1 MDYAAI
7 FHQRYSTALIAD
19 AAYRA
24 NFPLGIGTPG
34 LAPLDRRQ
42 KLAGPAV
49 TVQANNDIISI
60 LAAVHYAQQGDV
72 IVVTNKTDA
81 VALIGDII
89 GGEAHHK
96 GLAGFVID
104 GRVRDTVALLE
115 LDLTVVCLG
124 MYPVGPLKL
133 PDELKDIGKRDV
145 ALRLG
150 EATVHPGDWVFA
162 DADGVICIAAE
173 HLPALYEQAEQLL
186 EREENLIANIEKG
199 TSLSEMV
206 ALESFLEKRAK
217 DPTADFN
224 AHLAERKQTI

>member
-1 MDYAAI
+1 MDYVAI

-24 NFPLGIGTPG
+24 DLHLGIGTPG

-49 TVQANNDIISI
+49 TVQANNDLISI
-60 LAAVHYAQQGDV
+60 LAAVHFAQPGDV
-72 IVVTNKTDA
+72 VVVTNKTDA

-115 LDLTVVCLG
+115 LDLTVVCRG
-124 MYPVGPLKL
+124 AYPVGPLKL
-133 PDELKDIGKRDV
+133 PDELKDIGQRDV
-145 ALRLG
+145 ILRLG

-162 DADGVICIAAE
+162 DGDGVIFVAAG

-186 EREENLIANIEKG
+186 EREENLVANMKKG

-206 ALESFLEKRAK
+206 ALESFLKKRDE
-217 DPTADFN
+217 DPKADFN
-224 AHLAERKQTI
+224 AHLAEHDQTI

>member
-1 MDYAAI
+1 MDYADI

-24 NFPLGIGTPG
+24 NLPLGIGTPG

-49 TVQANNDIISI
+49 TVQANNDLISI
-60 LAAVHYAQQGDV
+60 LAAVHYAQPGDV

-89 GGEAHHK
+89 GGEAQHK

-104 GRVRDTVALLE
+104 GRVRDSIALLE
-115 LDLTVVCLG
+115 LDLTVVCRG
-124 MYPVGPLKL
+124 TYPVGPLKL
-133 PDELKDIGKRDV
+133 PDELKDNGQRDV
-145 ALRLG
+145 ELTLG
-150 EATVHPGDWVFA
+150 EAKVHPGDWVFA
-162 DADGVICIAAE
+162 DVDGVIFIAAG
-173 HLPALYEQAEQLL
+173 HLPALYEQSEQLL
-186 EREENLIANIEKG
+186 EREENLIANIKKG

-206 ALESFLEKRAK
+206 ALESFLEKRTK

-224 AHLAERKQTI
+224 AHLAEHDQTI

>member
-1 MDYAAI
+1 
-7 FHQRYSTALIAD
+7 
-19 AAYRA
+19 
-24 NFPLGIGTPG
+24 
-34 LAPLDRRQ
+34 
-42 KLAGPAV
+42 LAGPAV

-60 LAAVHYAQQGDV
+60 LAAVHYAQPGDV

-115 LDLTVVCLG
+115 LDLTVVCRG

-133 PDELKDIGKRDV
+133 PDEVKDIGKRDV
-145 ALRLG
+145 SLKLG

-173 HLPALYEQAEQLL
+173 YLPALYEQAEQLL
-186 EREENLIANIEKG
+186 EREKNLIANIEKG

-224 AHLAERKQTI
+224 AHLAEHKQTI